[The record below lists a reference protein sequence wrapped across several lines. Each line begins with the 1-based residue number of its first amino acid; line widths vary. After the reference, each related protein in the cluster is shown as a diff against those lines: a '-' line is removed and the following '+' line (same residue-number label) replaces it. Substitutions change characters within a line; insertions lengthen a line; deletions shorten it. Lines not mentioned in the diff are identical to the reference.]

1 MSRKFWHTTTRS
13 VTSAAALLGAA
24 SLASRLVGIFRDR
37 MLSGAFGAGPELDA
51 YYAAFRAPDL
61 LYNLLVLGAVSAGF
75 IPVFTHYLNRD
86 NGDKEGAWELASRLI
101 SVMGAGLC
109 VLSLAGIIF
118 APFIVPLL
126 APGFDAEQARLTV
139 TLTRIMF
146 LSPVFLGLSSV
157 YGGILQTFRRF
168 LVYAVA
174 PILYNAGIIFGV
186 VVFSGTM
193 GVTGAA
199 IGVALG
205 AFLHLIVQ
213 FFACRSAGMRF
224 SFLWN
229 MSHKGLREIGRM
241 MVPRTAALAITQV
254 NLVIITVI
262 ASTLGSGGISVFNL
276 ANNLQ
281 SFPIGILGVSF
292 AIAAFPLISELADQD
307 RKKEFVD
314 TISKTTRTILYMIIP
329 ATIAFLL
336 LRAQIVRVILGTGR
350 FDWADTIATADTLAF
365 FTLSLFAQALLP
377 LIARAFFALQDV
389 KTPLIT
395 GLAAVVFERLLAW
408 QLLRAGMGIP
418 GLALA
423 FSIGSTLN
431 IALLWLFLRTR
442 VGSMREMRIFRSLVP
457 MCAAGLAMAFFM
469 QASKIAVAGFV
480 DMRTFAG
487 VFTQGLTAGL
497 VGIVIYIG
505 VTLSLGSK
513 EARYMIRLFRKKFRK
528 GGEPVTVRNEDVV
541 GV

>member
-1 MSRKFWHTTTRS
+1 MTTKS

-24 SLASRLVGIFRDR
+24 SLVSRLVGIFRDR
-37 MLSGAFGAGPELDA
+37 MLSGTFGAGPELDA

-75 IPVFTHYLNRD
+75 IPVFTHYLNRGD
-86 NGDKEGAWELASRLI
+86 RDKEGAWELASRLI
-101 SVMGAGLC
+101 SVIGAGLC

-126 APGFDAEQARLTV
+126 VPGFDAEQTRLTV

-168 LVYAVA
+168 LVYALA

-186 VVFSGTM
+186 AAFSGTM

-199 IGVALG
+199 VGVALG
-205 AFLHLIVQ
+205 AFLHLVVQ
-213 FFACRSAGMRF
+213 FVACRSAGMRF
-224 SFLWN
+224 SFLWD

-241 MVPRTAALAITQV
+241 MVPRTAALAIVQV

-389 KTPLIT
+389 RTPLIT

-408 QLLRAGMGIP
+408 QLVRAGMGIP

-431 IALLWLFLRTR
+431 IALLWLFLRMR

-457 MCAAGLAMAFFM
+457 MCTAGLAMAFFM

-505 VTLSLGSK
+505 VTLSMGSE
-513 EARYMIRLFRKKFRK
+513 EAQYMIKLFRKKFRK
-528 GGEPVTVRNEDVV
+528 GVEPVTVRNEDVV